1 MSSWPYAL
9 VLVLLAVAA
18 VAARR
23 VHPAAR
29 PDTDKEQ

>member
-9 VLVLLAVAA
+9 GLVLLAVAA
-18 VAARR
+18 IAARR
-23 VHPAAR
+23 SHPAAR